1 MDINYLLF
9 LQRIREITGGVFDTF
24 FLKATLCGES
34 IITFLLLAGI
44 YWCVSKR
51 TGQYMF
57 FNIAFASSLNQSLKK
72 VFHIE
77 RPWIRDARVVPVQ
90 EAVPGA
96 GGYSMPSGHTT
107 RAVAVWG
114 AAGTSILHH
123 NSYHKDKNRRRRI
136 LSVLLWGVACVVMF
150 SRNYLG
156 VHTPQD
162 VVVALLLGMLLL
174 YVTEKVLQW
183 VDAVDADD
191 GDEKEKKNPS
201 KSNRDLIVLAV
212 GSLLLLLPMLRYGCL
227 SNTGAGFGFLLG
239 WVLER
244 RFVKFEVE
252 AGKLEK
258 AIRFIIGGAV
268 IVIIVT
274 SMSPMLVLWMPSRY
288 AGFFTMF
295 AVAMFISVI
304 YPFLFSAGGSYGKY
318 RRAIVTV
325 MILAGI
331 CLCAATIYKVRLQ
344 QDAVPPQDTVAE
356 ETSEVQPEVQED
368 SVDVSQYITGNVKI
382 IAHRGYSSVYPENT
396 LAAFAGAVD
405 IGADMIELDVQET
418 KDGVIVVFHDDN
430 LSRVT
435 GQEGAIADYTY
446 DELSAMDAGSWF
458 SEDFAGERIPT
469 LAEVMDL
476 MKDTDMDIY
485 LELKDIG
492 EVDGFEESV
501 LQVVDEYDM
510 RERCLFASFQYSYL
524 QTYENID
531 ASINTLLNTTSE
543 AVDLAETF
551 PADYYGLYD
560 SVITSEQVAD
570 IYNAGKH
577 AYVWTVSEP
586 SDMKRVM
593 DMGVEGI
600 VTNYPGRAKV
610 AIRDEYSIL
619 SDCYVN
625 SFAMPGLYDGSAG
638 AAAKADI
645 TIEDKIVQGLTRIG
659 DELVISAYSS
669 SGEENSILYRMNTEG
684 NLREIVNLGFKAHT
698 GGVSYDVQHDLLWIT
713 GPEGH
718 VYALSWE
725 QIVNSTDNQ
734 AGDIQVDFDAGLL
747 NHNESKVA
755 SFLTVYNEHLYVGS
769 YVDGANGMLKEYDI
783 TNPEEPLYVGEC
795 QIPERIQGI
804 TFAKVNGKTQMLLSQ
819 GYQTEDASLLVFDY
833 TKGTESYTEPRLQ
846 FTLPEGAEQIQ
857 AVDNSNLYILFE
869 SAVRPYRAT
878 ARVVND
884 QIYLLSLGNILK

>member
-1 MDINYLLF
+1 
-9 LQRIREITGGVFDTF
+9 
-24 FLKATLCGES
+24 
-34 IITFLLLAGI
+34 
-44 YWCVSKR
+44 
-51 TGQYMF
+51 
-57 FNIAFASSLNQSLKK
+57 
-72 VFHIE
+72 
-77 RPWIRDARVVPVQ
+77 
-90 EAVPGA
+90 
-96 GGYSMPSGHTT
+96 MPSGHTT

-114 AAGTSILHH
+114 AAGTSFWNH
-123 NSYHKDKNRRRRI
+123 NSYQKDKNRRRRI

-162 VVVALLLGMLLL
+162 VVVALLLGILLL
-174 YVTEKVLQW
+174 YMTGKLLQW
-183 VDAVDADD
+183 VESADA
-191 GDEKEKKNPS
+191 DEKEKKIHREG
-201 KSNRDLIVLAV
+201 NRDLIVLAV
-212 GSLLLLLPMLRYGCL
+212 GSLLLFLPMLRYGCL

-252 AGKLEK
+252 VGKLEK
-258 AIRFIIGGAV
+258 GIRFIIGGAV

-274 SMSPMLVLWMPSRY
+274 SLSPMLALWIPSHY

-295 AVAMFISVI
+295 TVAMFISVI
-304 YPFLFSAGGSYGKY
+304 YPFLFSGGGSYGKH
-318 RRAIVTV
+318 RRAVFTAL
-325 MILAGI
+325 ILTGI
-331 CLCAATIYKVRLQ
+331 CLFAATIYKVHRQ
-344 QDAVPPQDTVAE
+344 QENVPPQSTKD
-356 ETSEVQPEVQED
+356 
-368 SVDVSQYITGNVKI
+368 VKI

-418 KDGVIVVFHDDN
+418 KDGVIVVFHDDD

-435 GQEGAIADYTY
+435 GQEGTIADYTY
-446 DELSAMDAGSWF
+446 EELLAMDAGSWF
-458 SEDFAGERIPT
+458 SEDFAGEKIPT
-469 LAEVMDL
+469 LAEVMSL
-476 MKDTDMDIY
+476 VKDTDMDIY

-492 EVDGFEESV
+492 EVEGFEESV
-501 LQVVDEYDM
+501 LQVVDEYGM
-510 RERCLFASFQYSYL
+510 RDRCLFASFQYNYL

-543 AVDLAETF
+543 SIDLAESS

-560 SVITSEQVAD
+560 SVITQEQVTD

-586 SDMKRVM
+586 SDMKRVR

-610 AIRDEYSIL
+610 AIRDEYRIL

-625 SFAMPGLYDGSAG
+625 SFALPGLYNGSAG
-638 AAAKADI
+638 AAAKTDI
-645 TIEDKIVQGLTRIG
+645 VVEDKIVQGLTRIG
-659 DELVISAYSS
+659 DELVLSAYSS
-669 SGEENSILYRMNTEG
+669 SEEENSILYRMDTEG

-725 QIVNSTDNQ
+725 QIVNSMDNQ

-755 SFLTVYNEHLYVGS
+755 SFLTVYNGHLYVGS

-783 TNPEEPLYVGEC
+783 TNPVEPLYVGEC

-804 TFAKVNGKTQMLLSQ
+804 TFSKVNGKTQMLLSQ

-833 TKGTESYTEPRLQ
+833 NKDTESYTEPRMQ
-846 FTLPEGAEQIQ
+846 FTLPEGVEQIQ

-878 ARVVND
+878 ARC
-884 QIYLLSLGNILK
+884 LC